1 MQIFK
6 DIFYSMIIAA
16 VIALVIVAV
25 SSITHTDDLQKVEY
39 KSESPYYDEI
49 NEILDGGSWTLDE
62 GQRLDDLVSKHQRVM
77 QEHAKRIR
85 EKSQS
90 RFMKRLEQKF
100 KLASIVFIVSSF
112 LFFIYFNVLKRKKHR
127 NN

>member
-1 MQIFK
+1 
-6 DIFYSMIIAA
+6 MIIAA